1 MTRIS
6 KSERLHMTTFS
17 LIFTCISETDSKY
30 TLSSF
35 ISLTI
40 LDRLKVYLKNTST
53 KLSSKLF
60 SNYFS

>member
-17 LIFTCISETDSKY
+17 LIFICISETDSKY

-35 ISLTI
+35 ISLT
-40 LDRLKVYLKNTST
+40 NS
-53 KLSSKLF
+53 
-60 SNYFS
+60 